1 MADEIRH
8 ERGRDGSPGSD
19 TGRADRERVADER
32 AENAIDK
39 LRREIEELK
48 QGKKTDDDAIT
59 EAEEP

>member
-19 TGRADRERVADER
+19 TGRAKREQVADER

-39 LRREIEELK
+39 LRREVEELK
-48 QGKKTDDDAIT
+48 QSKKQETGET
-59 EAEEP
+59 TGGS